1 MIRPYH
7 SILSYSGE
15 FWREFLESI
24 YLLDIFSDLLEEF
37 NDPEKFTRVIHYILY
52 TYSIAS
58 DRIIS
63 GMDTEKN
70 KKSNFSYCRLAED
83 EWQQIGMLQSPA
95 VLKAVM
101 GWLKYQDQEVFT
113 QLSLLKDLKTEMQ
126 ISSVSTIKKSSGEID
141 FDQKFKCATYA
152 LDLRRMIRDLENEL
166 LQNSPA
172 LAELVKEVKAV
183 KKAQVTGIELFIP
196 H

>member
-24 YLLDIFSDLLEEF
+24 YFLDIFSDLFEEF
-37 NDPEKFTRVIHYILY
+37 NKPEKLTRVIHYILY

-126 ISSVSTIKKSSGEID
+126 ISSVS
-141 FDQKFKCATYA
+141 
-152 LDLRRMIRDLENEL
+152 
-166 LQNSPA
+166 
-172 LAELVKEVKAV
+172 
-183 KKAQVTGIELFIP
+183 
-196 H
+196 